1 MRFAEGEQMPAITGV
16 GEALPKRIV
25 TNPEVA
31 EIIGATPR
39 AFEKVIGRVGVE
51 TRHWVTPGERT
62 SSNFATIAAMG
73 AMNMAGIL
81 PQEVRSLMVGTSS
94 PDHIS
99 VSAASE
105 VQRQL
110 GLRDDVRIYDI
121 GGNACVGFLQAL
133 KTSFADLTS
142 PLGEGG
148 PQVVAGVEVL
158 SRMIPNN
165 TLKGIFG
172 DGGGAVVTELVTPDE
187 GAPRDMGFAFG
198 ADGRFAQDLLI
209 PAGGSKLFT
218 TVETQK
224 AGQHYLHMNGAVIKD
239 QAIYRMAQMM
249 RKSLKQSGLPIE
261 EVAYFIP
268 HQANMEIITGVADEL
283 NFPMDRVAIATIKR
297 SGNTSAGT
305 IPIALNESVRS
316 GKIKRNDIVAF
327 ATFGA
332 GLEYA
337 AGIIPMVGLQKQAK

>member
-1 MRFAEGEQMPAITGV
+1 MPAITGV

-39 AFEKVIGRVGVE
+39 AFDKVIGRVGVE

-62 SSNFATIAAMG
+62 SSNFAAIAAMG

-81 PQEVRSLMVGTSS
+81 PEEVKSLMVGTSS

-110 GLRDDVRIYDI
+110 GLRDDIRIYDI

-133 KTSFADLTS
+133 KTSFVDLS
-142 PLGEGG
+142 SELGEGG

-158 SRMIPNN
+158 SRMVPNN
-165 TLKGIFG
+165 ALKGIFG
-172 DGGGAVVTELVTPDE
+172 DGGGAVVTEMVTPDE
-187 GAPRDMGFAFG
+187 GAPREMGFAFG

-218 TVETQK
+218 TKETQE
-224 AGQHYLHMNGAVIKD
+224 ADQHYLHMNGAVIKD
-239 QAIYRMAQMM
+239 QAILRMAQMM
-249 RKSLKQSGLPIE
+249 RTALKESGLPIE
-261 EVAYFIP
+261 EVEHFIP

-283 NFPMDRVAIATIKR
+283 NFPMDKVAVNTIKR

-316 GKIKRNDIVAF
+316 GAVRRNSIVAF

-332 GLEYA
+332 GLEYG
-337 AGIIPMVGLQKQAK
+337 AGVVSMVGLPKHPR